1 MLLATLLH
9 MWASWRTEIV
19 ERYLGLSVADRVPTW
34 RQAHLHL
41 RGPTTIDAQHPS
53 HCCGHWAAAAAP
65 GSPRRDKTQGTTCER
80 NHGIDGSHH
89 ITSTAMAMHIAT
101 ASQSAAGAPPCLAGW
116 VGLAS
121 SLDCCGFRL
130 TWRPAGL
137 GQQECR
143 IQVFCHKQPT
153 HFLS

>member
-1 MLLATLLH
+1 
-9 MWASWRTEIV
+9 V

-137 GQQECR
+137 GLVRFYR
-143 IQVFCHKQPT
+143 IAPGIVPAN
-153 HFLS
+153 